1 MQSFSAQAQAGA
13 TIWYNET
20 AEKVMSRDIMRSICW
35 PYDQGQWNK
44 YVEAQFFKFYL
55 WIFINRHYPHIIF
68 VLKIDMIINW
78 QHTWARAHPNTP
90 SFVNTKVKAQVS

>member
-44 YVEAQFFKFYL
+44 YVEA
-55 WIFINRHYPHIIF
+55 
-68 VLKIDMIINW
+68 
-78 QHTWARAHPNTP
+78 
-90 SFVNTKVKAQVS
+90 